1 MYNDF
6 SNLDSLGKPNVINRS
21 RIKELASRCR
31 NEIGR
36 SKSAKNTKN
45 GTRAKGKFEL
55 TFTINLTSKP
65 HSNSFIF
72 INFDKASSFHKWL
85 EIGQIALKYEFR
97 DPISRRN
104 LSREFSNVPM
114 FCIQSYIQFVLN
126 STVLQKYIKFSL
138 FRWMTITNSKQNLTM
153 FLRGINHSKQP

>member
-1 MYNDF
+1 MLNTGICPQETHMYNDF

-36 SKSAKNTKN
+36 SKNAKNTKN

-55 TFTINLTSKP
+55 TFTVNLTSKP

-72 INFDKASSFHKWL
+72 INFNKASSFHKWL
-85 EIGQIALKYEFR
+85 EIGQITLKYEFR
-97 DPISRRN
+97 DLISGRN
-104 LSREFSNVPM
+104 LSRE
-114 FCIQSYIQFVLN
+114 I
-126 STVLQKYIKFSL
+126 
-138 FRWMTITNSKQNLTM
+138 
-153 FLRGINHSKQP
+153 